1 MAQHP
6 MLPKP
11 ICLFAVL
18 VGIFFACQKEH
29 APSGPVGDIV
39 VRNAHVYTVDAQ
51 RPWAQAVAI
60 KDDRIVWVGD
70 EKDAE
75 AHAGPTTKLID
86 AAGRMLLPGF
96 IDSHFHVLL
105 GGNPDV
111 LRIENGNTLAEI
123 QRQVREFAMK
133 RPELKWIEVEGW
145 NYSAFPHGTL
155 PSAVDLAGLTGGRP
169 AFLVA
174 YDYHTIWMNRE
185 ALREF
190 GITRATDKV
199 IFAEKIEKDPK
210 TTEPTG
216 IVTGFGSTGLSEDSE
231 AELRTHLPSHSPE
244 AEYNAIRDTLVAAAH
259 NGITTVIDPQSYLE
273 DLDTYIKLEK
283 NGDMPV
289 RLQVA
294 LFHRRGTTPETIN
307 KFAEAREKYND
318 DHFRVAAVKLYIDD
332 VIEPHTAAMLEPYAD
347 RPNTSGQLDYPPDAF
362 KDIVARIDKMNF
374 QIFIHSI

>member
-1 MAQHP
+1 MPRHP

-11 ICLFAVL
+11 ICLAAVL

-75 AHAGPTTKLID
+75 THAGPTTKVID
-86 AAGRMLLPGF
+86 AGGRMLLPGF

-105 GGNPDV
+105 GGNPYV

-145 NYSAFPHGTL
+145 NYSAFQRGTL
-155 PSAVDLAGLTGGRP
+155 PSAKDLAGLTGGRP

-185 ALREF
+185 ALKDF
-190 GITRATDKV
+190 GITRETKSV
-199 IFAEKIEKDPK
+199 IFAEKVEKDPN
-210 TTEPTG
+210 TGEPTG
-216 IVTGFGSTGLSEDSE
+216 IVTGFGSTGLSQVAE
-231 AELRTHLPSHSPE
+231 AELRKHLPTQQGD
-244 AEYNAIRDTLVAAAH
+244 AIASGVKFNVIAASQARI
-259 NGITTVIDPQSYLE
+259 ITVVDPQSYLE
-273 DLDTYIKLEK
+273 D
-283 NGDMPV
+283 MPIYE
-289 RLQVA
+289 RL
-294 LFHRRGTTPETIN
+294 L
-307 KFAEAREKYND
+307 K
-318 DHFRVAAVKLYIDD
+318 
-332 VIEPHTAAMLEPYAD
+332 
-347 RPNTSGQLDYPPDAF
+347 
-362 KDIVARIDKMNF
+362 
-374 QIFIHSI
+374 

>member
-11 ICLFAVL
+11 ICLFVVL
-18 VGIFFACQKEH
+18 VGIFFACQKGYV
-29 APSGPVGDIV
+29 PSRPVVDVV

-70 EKDAE
+70 ERDAE
-75 AHAGPTTKLID
+75 AHAGPTTKVID

-105 GGNPDV
+105 GGNPYV

-145 NYSAFPHGTL
+145 NYSAFPRGTL
-155 PSAVDLAGLTGGRP
+155 PSAKDLAGLTGGRP

-190 GITRATDKV
+190 GITRATRKV
-199 IFAEKIEKDPK
+199 IFAEHVEKDPN
-210 TTEPTG
+210 TAEPTG
-216 IVTGFGSTGLSEDSE
+216 ILTGFGSTGLSPDAE
-231 AELRTHLPSHSPE
+231 AELRKHLPSHTPE
-244 AEYNAIRDTLVAAAH
+244 AIARNVQNNLAASGARGNH
-259 NGITTVIDPQSYLE
+259 NRSRSTVL
-273 DLDTYIKLEK
+273 L
-283 NGDMPV
+283 
-289 RLQVA
+289 
-294 LFHRRGTTPETIN
+294 RR
-307 KFAEAREKYND
+307 
-318 DHFRVAAVKLYIDD
+318 
-332 VIEPHTAAMLEPYAD
+332 
-347 RPNTSGQLDYPPDAF
+347 SGYVCAPAP
-362 KDIVARIDKMNF
+362 
-374 QIFIHSI
+374 